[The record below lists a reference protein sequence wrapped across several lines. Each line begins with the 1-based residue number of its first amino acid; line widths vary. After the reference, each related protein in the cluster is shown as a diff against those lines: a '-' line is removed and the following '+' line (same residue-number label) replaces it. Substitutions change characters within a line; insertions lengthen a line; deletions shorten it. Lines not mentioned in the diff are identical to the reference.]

1 MRIRFEFALCI
12 FLVLIAATDSTAQKQ
27 PKIRDLNAGE
37 YDVMIYGVEKNGAI
51 GFSTAVGDVN
61 GDGVAD
67 LIIGAMTSDAFF
79 KGKMNDAGV
88 VSIYFGRKTFDRKID
103 LSTQADVMFYGGAKV
118 EAMGFAVAS
127 ADLNGDGI
135 RDIIMGA
142 PFADGR
148 IGTGKFNNAGITY
161 VVFGRKTFP
170 DKKVW
175 LEPGK
180 ADVELHSVVKGEY
193 SGSALA
199 TGDFNGDGLDD
210 VLIGAPFSN
219 QPTNDAGT
227 VYVVCGSKSLSGT
240 RDLGKDACAT
250 AHGLESGDRLV
261 LALAGGDLN
270 GDGIGDMVLGAL
282 ETDAPNGAARNVGQ
296 VTVITGRK
304 NLPAQ
309 LNLKTDAAF
318 RFSGSY
324 HDDYVGQA
332 MAVADVN
339 GDGIADLMIGVPFAD
354 LQPAEPLAQG
364 EGGKKEEK
372 QADAGRVLI
381 FYGGKD
387 FSGEKTLKE
396 GAPLVLLGV
405 QGGSNYGD
413 HAGGT
418 VALGDLNGD
427 GAADLIVG
435 APLADVQGRTR
446 TDPEQMKDVGAVFVV
461 YGGKGLPKQ
470 VDLQTGADEVIYGAA
485 KNDFLAGVALT
496 KPRKKE
502 GLFGLMSPDAY
513 RKAWMTIV
521 YDRFFSKAVTAGD
534 INGDG
539 ITDLVVAAPAADGP
553 GATEKI
559 DDAGAVYIFFGK
571 K

>member
-1 MRIRFEFALCI
+1 MRIRFELALCT
-12 FLVLIAATDSTAQKQ
+12 FLVLIAWTDSGAQRQ
-27 PKIRDLNAGE
+27 PRIRDLNAGE
-37 YDVMIYGVEKNGAI
+37 YDVMIHGYEKNGAI
-51 GFSTAVGDVN
+51 GFSTATGDVN

-67 LIIGAMTSDAFF
+67 LIIGAMTADAFF
-79 KGKMNDAGV
+79 KGKMNDAGMV
-88 VSIYFGRKTFDRKID
+88 AIFFGRKSLEKKID
-103 LSTQADVMFYGGAKV
+103 LSAQADVMFYGGAKV

-148 IGTGKFNNAGITY
+148 IGSGKFNNAGITY

-180 ADVELHSVVKGEY
+180 ADLELHSPVKGEY

-199 TGDFNGDGLDD
+199 TGDFNGDGVDD
-210 VLIGAPFSN
+210 LLIGAPFSN

-227 VYVVCGSKSLSGT
+227 VYVVCGSKLLSGP
-240 RDLGKDACAT
+240 RDLSKDACAT
-250 AHGLESGDRLV
+250 VHGLDSGDRLG
-261 LALAGGDLN
+261 LALAAGDLN
-270 GDGIGDMVLGAL
+270 GDGIGDLVLGAL
-282 ETDAPNGAARNVGQ
+282 ETDAASGATRNVGQ
-296 VTVITGRK
+296 VTVIAGRK

-309 LNLKTDAAF
+309 LNLKTDASF
-318 RFSGSY
+318 HFSGSY

-332 MAVADVN
+332 MAVGDINA
-339 GDGIADLMIGVPFAD
+339 DGIADLMIGAPFAD
-354 LQPAEPLAQG
+354 LQPADPSPQG
-364 EGGKKEEK
+364 EESKKGQK
-372 QADAGRVLI
+372 QADAGRVLV

-396 GAPLVLLGV
+396 GGPLVVLGV

-413 HAGGT
+413 HAGGS

-435 APLADVQGRTR
+435 APLADLQGRTR
-446 TDPEQMKDVGAVFVV
+446 TDPEQMKDVGAVFVI
-461 YGGKGLPKQ
+461 YGGNGLPRQ
-470 VDLQTGADEVIYGAA
+470 LDLQTGADEVVYGAA

-521 YDRFFSKAVTAGD
+521 YDRFFSKAISAGD
-534 INGDG
+534 LNGDG
-539 ITDLVVAAPAADGP
+539 IADLVVGAPAADGP

-559 DDAGAVYIFFGK
+559 DDSGIVYIFFGK
-571 K
+571 R